1 MGIGSTQSLTGFW
14 SLHPPTPQKKQQQK
28 TVLIHVFER
37 HKQLKFPNLEKER
50 AVSWEASKPFS
61 HGSLLRGWT
70 ETVKGRKRHS
80 ETAPL
85 IPVVCV
91 GSEGSL
97 CPAGRG
103 ERKHLTLCLT
113 PTLAGG
119 RGAVSEGQSFPA
131 GGTRALLSCC
141 SQHRRGDAP
150 SMPPSAH
157 PEGAVWRQSFPT
169 S

>member
-1 MGIGSTQSLTGFW
+1 M
-14 SLHPPTPQKKQQQK
+14 
-28 TVLIHVFER
+28 LIHVFER

-103 ERKHLTLCLT
+103 ERKHLALSD
-113 PTLAGG
+113 PNFGKG
-119 RGAVSEGQSFPA
+119 QRSSIWGAILSSWWDEGTALVLLPA
-131 GGTRALLSCC
+131 P
-141 SQHRRGDAP
+141 QRRCPFNATIRP
-150 SMPPSAH
+150 S
-157 PEGAVWRQSFPT
+157 
-169 S
+169 